1 LHRNKTKGSIPAN
14 LLLVF
19 GHLRFLA
26 MKLAFH
32 ASRRDDAQA
41 ARASLSKRYG
51 EVARE
56 DADVLVALGGDG
68 VMLDAL
74 HSVMGSSTRVYG
86 INYGSV
92 GFLMNEPSDTDLIE
106 RLTHAT
112 QADIH
117 PLKAV
122 GERVNGECFESLAIN
137 EVSLL
142 REKRQTAKLKI
153 SIDGTVRMPELSAD
167 GVLLAT
173 PAGSTAYNFSA
184 HGPILPLDSQL
195 LALTP
200 ISAFRPRRW
209 RGALLP
215 HDSTVE
221 IDVLEP
227 DKRPVSAVAD
237 NKEFRETCHLSI
249 RESREITLHML
260 FDEGRALEERILVEQ
275 FST

>member
-1 LHRNKTKGSIPAN
+1 
-14 LLLVF
+14 
-19 GHLRFLA
+19 
-26 MKLAFH
+26 MKIAFH
-32 ASRRDDAQA
+32 AGTREDARSAKQA
-41 ARASLSKRYG
+41 LADRHG
-51 EVARE
+51 EVALDE
-56 DADVLVALGGDG
+56 AEVLVALGGDG

-74 HSVMGSSTRVYG
+74 HKVMGRDDIRVYG
-86 INYGSV
+86 INFGSV

-106 RLTHAT
+106 RLERAE

-117 PLKAV
+117 PLRAV
-122 GERVNGECFESLAIN
+122 GERVNGERFEVLAIN

-142 REKRQTAKLKI
+142 RETRQTAKIRI
-153 SIDGTVRMPELSAD
+153 SIDGTVRMEELSAD
-167 GVLLAT
+167 GALVAT

-184 HGPILPLDSQL
+184 HGPILPLDAQL

-215 HDSTVE
+215 HDSVVE
-221 IDVLEP
+221 FEVLEP
-227 DKRPVSAVAD
+227 EKRPVSAVAD
-237 NKEFRETCHLSI
+237 NKEFREARRVTVS
-249 RESREITLHML
+249 EAGDITLHML